1 MEGVEHVGE
10 WEDKNYYYVYN
21 RLSKSVY
28 NNIVNRQISKALE
41 VARNNYEEG
50 IKQLHLNPV
59 VTLKYFFSGLKFLIP
74 FQDQLLLIK
83 DPNNPS
89 GLINIDLVLR
99 KNIEDLLS
107 RITLTPLRKNISTS
121 LMKGLPLSLELK
133 TYYTSQN
140 GKYIYLSELPVVLK
154 FTVGTGSLIDKITSD
169 KNGNIQSIIQKLS
182 EIQEYYQIK
191 AELDIISFTGDDK
204 IGKYLYSEYKGI
216 RIPSTFIDIDVTPI
230 TIFLH
235 SDEKSLGKT
244 LNNPL
249 VTPIVI
255 KSLEKKIDAIFI
267 NDQNESDYIL
277 DIRIDTQK
285 RGEAYAIFSSVA
297 QISIYFKDGENILFA
312 NNFHDIKGT
321 HTDYEKASREA
332 LKNLAERV
340 EKEISDEIVKQI
352 LE

>member
-1 MEGVEHVGE
+1 
-10 WEDKNYYYVYN
+10 
-21 RLSKSVY
+21 
-28 NNIVNRQISKALE
+28 
-41 VARNNYEEG
+41 
-50 IKQLHLNPV
+50 
-59 VTLKYFFSGLKFLIP
+59 
-74 FQDQLLLIK
+74 
-83 DPNNPS
+83 
-89 GLINIDLVLR
+89 
-99 KNIEDLLS
+99 
-107 RITLTPLRKNISTS
+107 
-121 LMKGLPLSLELK
+121 MKGLPLSLELK

-140 GKYIYLSELPVVLK
+140 GKYIYLSDLPVVLK

-204 IGKYLYSEYKGI
+204 IGKYHYSEYKGI

-267 NDQNESDYIL
+267 NEQNESDYIL

-352 LE
+352 LELSLIHI